1 VIALPLEK
9 KTIVLT
15 RNEVKSKELVEEI
28 VSKGGQAIVLPL
40 IDFRSTLLSSS
51 EMELLSNLEEVDWL
65 VFTSANGVNYFFK
78 AIHSLHIALHERLN
92 IAVVGTKTKEAL
104 TKHGFQPTLL
114 PKEFVAEGLIEGFQ
128 QQSIKNK
135 KIIYIRGNLARD
147 LIPKELT
154 RLGAD
159 VNELTVYE
167 TFCPTVRKELVTLFS
182 NKIDAITFTSPS
194 TVNHF
199 VQLLKGTEWRSWLD
213 EVVVCC
219 IGPVTETAAL
229 KAGIIPTIVPD
240 TYTMNHL
247 LNELISYFQKEGKR
261 V

>member
-1 VIALPLEK
+1 MTTLPLEK

-15 RNEVKSKELVEEI
+15 RNEVKSKEIVEEI
-28 VSKGGQAIVLPL
+28 VHKGGQAIVLPL
-40 IDFRSTLLSSS
+40 IDFRPTQLSNS
-51 EMELLSNLEEVDWL
+51 EIELLSNLEEVNWL
-65 VFTSANGVNYFFK
+65 VFTSANGVDYFFK
-78 AIHSLHIALHERLN
+78 IIHKLHIVLHESLN

-104 TKHGFQPTLL
+104 HRHGFQPTLL
-114 PKEFVAEGLIEGFQ
+114 PKEFVAEGLIEVFQ
-128 QQSIKNK
+128 QQPIKNK

-154 RLGAD
+154 SLGAK
-159 VNELTVYE
+159 VHELTVYE
-167 TFCPTVRKELVTLFS
+167 TFCPTETKELVTLFS

-199 VQLLKGTEWRSWLD
+199 VQLLEGTQWKSWLSG
-213 EVVVCC
+213 VVVCC
-219 IGPVTETAAL
+219 IGPITEKAAIR
-229 KAGIIPTIVPD
+229 AGLIPTIVPH

-247 LNELISYFQKEGKR
+247 IDELISYFQKEGKR